1 MRCHPTLLDAAQ
13 EEIIPLLGSVGLT
26 AEYDLTG
33 LAAEVFTMD
42 PVSGCYTHT
51 GNGIT
56 DEMME
61 RHAHR

>member
-1 MRCHPTLLDAAQ
+1 MKFYPTLLDAAR

-33 LAAEVFTMD
+33 LAAEVFTLD
-42 PVSGCYTHT
+42 PVSGLFTHT
-51 GNGIT
+51 GEGIT

-61 RHAHR
+61 RHAY